1 MDVPRDLNRRDV
13 LAVDQTAECIALLG
27 LTMKV
32 RSVDR
37 HDQRAWR
44 LECDKR

>member
-13 LAVDQTAECIALLG
+13 LAQIKHPNVIELLG
-27 LTMKV
+27 TIMTV
-32 RSVDR
+32 RSIDR

-44 LECDKR
+44 LECDK

>member
-13 LAVDQTAECIALLG
+13 LAVDKTAECYRASWPNFE
-27 LTMKV
+27 V

-44 LECDKR
+44 LECD